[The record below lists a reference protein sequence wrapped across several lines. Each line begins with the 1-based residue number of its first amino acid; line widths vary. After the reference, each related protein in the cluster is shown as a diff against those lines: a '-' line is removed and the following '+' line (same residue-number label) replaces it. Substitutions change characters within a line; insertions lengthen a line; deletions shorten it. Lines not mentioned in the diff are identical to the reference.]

1 MKIWLSW
8 FKIGHQKNHLISSFA
23 ELRPV
28 SGRVDS
34 LNQGPPDYKTSTL
47 TSSITLLPLESR
59 NTNWGHSEVF
69 AQFGTLQTSV
79 SISIKLP
86 CNCHCNTLLIIQ
98 GKFSKKSLKSEK
110 HLTLFSKPLIT
121 TLFLASSDMSHGL
134 SFQTWAAMLYSSIS
148 GSYQFKMGIKRISF
162 SSE

>member
-8 FKIGHQKNHLISSFA
+8 FKIGHRKNHLISSFA

-79 SISIKLP
+79 SISIQLP
-86 CNCHCNTLLIIQ
+86 CNCDCNTLLIIK
-98 GKFSKKSLKSEK
+98 GKILQKVSQVRETSYLVFKATHNHTVSSQFWHVTRTEFPNLSCNAVLL
-110 HLTLFSKPLIT
+110 HQW
-121 TLFLASSDMSHGL
+121 FL
-134 SFQTWAAMLYSSIS
+134 SI
-148 GSYQFKMGIKRISF
+148 
-162 SSE
+162 